1 MTISLHDILQRVQSW
16 PVARQ
21 QDAIA
26 MLEAMDAAGTDVYV
40 LSPDERAL
48 LAVALAEADRGEFV
62 PDEEMEAFW
71 ARNAG

>member
-48 LAVALAEADRGEFV
+48 LAVAPAEADRGEFV